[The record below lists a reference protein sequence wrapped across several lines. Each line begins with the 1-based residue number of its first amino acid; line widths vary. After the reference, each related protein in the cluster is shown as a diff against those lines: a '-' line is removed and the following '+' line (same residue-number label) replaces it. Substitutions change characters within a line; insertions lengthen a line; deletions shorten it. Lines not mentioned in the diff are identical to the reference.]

1 MIHVNEFSNGAL
13 NPALAYIV
21 SCVGCFLG
29 LRCTT
34 RARAYQGAAR
44 ARWLVMG
51 ALAIATTGIWVMHFI
66 GMLGFTIPGQTVRYN
81 VLITIA
87 SMVIAVLVVGV
98 GLFIVGFSRRAGNG
112 PLLTGGLVLGIGV
125 ASMHYIGM
133 MAIRVPD
140 ALSYNPGLVAASVII
155 AVAAGVAALWAA
167 LRLDSL
173 WSTFV
178 ASLIMGVAVSGMH
191 YTGMAALH
199 VTADPG
205 LAVSTSAS
213 ASAGAFLLP
222 LIIGLGSIGFIFSA
236 VIALSPTAA
245 EIVEET
251 ALMQRIGQ
259 SQMAPGQMAPGRPA
273 PAGQQAWPGQG
284 YRNGPGYSNGQPNG
298 PGQPHGHGQPGEEE
312 PGSLFRPRRPS
323 APGDQPLLRQAP
335 AMASSAPDVVGEPG
349 AKRPGRSEER
359 THAVPGLG
367 TFQPG
372 PGGPLLPGGQ
382 ALVAEQRD
390 ARVVGRVAARRGF
403 EHAVPV
409 HGDAFLLQLGGE
421 LLELGAEQVT
431 GHRLAVAA

>member
-1 MIHVNEFSNGAL
+1 MIHANNFSNGAL

-34 RARAYQGAAR
+34 RARAYRGAAR
-44 ARWLVMG
+44 ARWLIMG

-66 GMLGFTIPGQTVRYN
+66 GMLGFTIPGQTIRYN

-112 PLLTGGLVLGIGV
+112 PLLTGGLILGIGV

-140 ALSYNPGLVAASVII
+140 SLSYNPGLVAASVII

-191 YTGMAALH
+191 YTGMAALR

-222 LIIGLGSIGFIFSA
+222 LIIGLSSIGFIFSA

-259 SQMAPGQMAPGRPA
+259 SQMTQSQMT
-273 PAGQQAWPGQG
+273 QSQAARYEP
-284 YRNGPGYSNGQPNG
+284 NGQPNG
-298 PGQPHGHGQPGEEE
+298 QGHQPGEEE

-323 APGDQPLLRQAP
+323 APGDRPL
-335 AMASSAPDVVGEPG
+335 
-349 AKRPGRSEER
+349 
-359 THAVPGLG
+359 
-367 TFQPG
+367 
-372 PGGPLLPGGQ
+372 
-382 ALVAEQRD
+382 
-390 ARVVGRVAARRGF
+390 
-403 EHAVPV
+403 
-409 HGDAFLLQLGGE
+409 
-421 LLELGAEQVT
+421 
-431 GHRLAVAA
+431 